1 MILSLDIKIWEWF
14 EKSCILFNNIFLNLS
29 KLADIICKD
38 ISKDK
43 VRCAFVNV
51 FARLLSVQNTIEAN
65 SKTRLISYLFA
76 RAGPLRLSNMQ
87 LVIVSF

>member
-1 MILSLDIKIWEWF
+1 MILSWDKKIWEWL
-14 EKSCILFNNIFLNLS
+14 EILIINIFSNFS
-29 KLADIICKD
+29 KLADIIYKD
-38 ISKDK
+38 ISKDN

-51 FARLLSVQNTIEAN
+51 FPRLLSVQNTIEAN

-76 RAGPLRLSNMQ
+76 RAGPMRLSNMQ

>member
-1 MILSLDIKIWEWF
+1 M
-14 EKSCILFNNIFLNLS
+14 NYIFPNLS
-29 KLADIICKD
+29 KLEDISYRD

-43 VRCAFVNV
+43 VGCAFVNV
-51 FARLLSVQNTIEAN
+51 FPRLLSVQNTIEAN

-76 RAGPLRLSNMQ
+76 RTCPLRLSNMQ